1 MAVYVLAVL
10 TCAAVLWISF
20 RALAMQPAADD
31 PGGEALR
38 RLLAGVAAGSLAALE
53 QLDAALG
60 PPPPE
65 GDDPLVAVGR
75 AGRRRMAGYEQQLER
90 IDGDSADGA
99 LPAARDLLAG
109 VVEATGW
116 ACRLAES
123 GGVRDNAGLR
133 AALSELVDHGRR
145 CAGEARSVL
154 AGDAQPARK

>member
-10 TCAAVLWISF
+10 TCAAVLYISF

-38 RLLAGVAAGSLAALE
+38 RLLAGIVAGSWASLE
-53 QLDAALG
+53 QLESAAG
-60 PPPPE
+60 PSPPE
-65 GDDPLVAVGR
+65 GDDPLVAAAR

-99 LPAARDLLAG
+99 LLAARDLLGAA
-109 VVEATGW
+109 VEATGW

-123 GGVRDNAGLR
+123 GSVRANAGMR
-133 AALSELVDHGRR
+133 AAMNQLVDHGRR
-145 CAGEARSVL
+145 CAGEARLVL
-154 AGDAQPARK
+154 AGDGQPVRK